1 MILITKEVLFLLILI
16 AFILMFFKE
25 VLLVITI
32 FTVIGLKSGLKLWFE
47 EKE

>member
-1 MILITKEVLFLLILI
+1 MILIRKEVLFLLIFI

-32 FTVIGLKSGLKLWFE
+32 FTVIGLKSGLKLWFK